1 MYEQQKN
8 STNDSM
14 SKKLR
19 TVSWCTGYA
28 GIELGISR
36 IGIGIKPVAFC
47 EIESFAIKNLISKME
62 QGHLHPTPVWTNCKI
77 FPSGRFCGQ
86 VDLFIAGFPCQPFS
100 TAGKRNASDDPRHL
114 FPYVVEGIKGM
125 QPNILFFEN
134 VEGILSAKM
143 PGGES
148 VALYVL
154 REMESCGYKVTW
166 GIYSASEVGAP
177 HQRKRVFFMG
187 MKGESEKYK
196 NLDNKGFEKE
206 LKAERLSWNKRK
218 KNS

>member
-1 MYEQQKN
+1 
-8 STNDSM
+8 
-14 SKKLR
+14 
-19 TVSWCTGYA
+19 
-28 GIELGISR
+28 
-36 IGIGIKPVAFC
+36 
-47 EIESFAIKNLISKME
+47 
-62 QGHLHPTPVWTNCKI
+62 
-77 FPSGRFCGQ
+77 
-86 VDLFIAGFPCQPFS
+86 
-100 TAGKRNASDDPRHL
+100 
-114 FPYVVEGIKGM
+114 
-125 QPNILFFEN
+125 
-134 VEGILSAKM
+134 M